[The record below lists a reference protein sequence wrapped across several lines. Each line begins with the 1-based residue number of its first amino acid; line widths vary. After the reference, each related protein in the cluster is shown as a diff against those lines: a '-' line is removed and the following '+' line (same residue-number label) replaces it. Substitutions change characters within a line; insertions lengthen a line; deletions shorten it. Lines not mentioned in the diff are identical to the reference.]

1 MTPNRNQPTGWFHR
15 LRSRFASRIVDCIY
29 VKAVI
34 GYVRVST
41 GAQAEEGVSLSAQ
54 KAKIRQW
61 ADLNDYEV
69 LSIHE
74 DAGLSGAKMAQRPG
88 LHEAITHACMNKGAL
103 VIYSLSRLARS
114 TRDTLSISEQLSK
127 AGAELVSISEKIDTT
142 SASGKMVFRLLA
154 VLAEFERDQVSERT
168 KLALQHK
175 RSEGKRISR
184 YAPYGFDLSPD
195 HSELLHNPRE
205 AAVITQIAKH
215 GANGRSAG
223 WIAKRL
229 TEKGI
234 PTKQG
239 RTVWSAK
246 VVRTILRR
254 IEEEA
259 A

>member
-1 MTPNRNQPTGWFHR
+1 VR
-15 LRSRFASRIVDCIY
+15 A
-29 VKAVI
+29 AI

-41 GAQAEEGVSLSAQ
+41 GGQAEEGVSLAAQ
-54 KAKIRQW
+54 EAKVRQW
-61 ADLNDYEV
+61 TALNDHEV
-69 LSIHE
+69 LSVHE
-74 DAGLSGAKMAQRPG
+74 DAGISGSGMTQRQG
-88 LHEAITHACMNKGAL
+88 LQEAIKRACKAKGTL
-103 VIYSLSRLARS
+103 VVYSLSRLARS
-114 TRDTLSISEQLSK
+114 TRDTLTIAETLDK

-154 VLAEFERDQVSERT
+154 VLAEFERDQISERT
-168 KLALQHK
+168 KLALGHMRARGQ
-175 RSEGKRISR
+175 RISR

-195 HSELLHNPRE
+195 GRELQPNSGE
-205 AAVITQIAKH
+205 AKVIAEIVKH
-215 GANGRSAG
+215 GARGRSAG

-239 RTVWSAK
+239 RKVWSAK

-254 IEEEA
+254 VEEEA

>member
-1 MTPNRNQPTGWFHR
+1 M
-15 LRSRFASRIVDCIY
+15 
-29 VKAVI
+29 KAVV
-34 GYVRVST
+34 GYLRVST
-41 GAQAEEGVSLSAQ
+41 GAQVEDGVSLAAQ
-54 KAKIRQW
+54 RAKIRQW
-61 ADLNDYEV
+61 AELNEYEI
-69 LSIHE
+69 LGIYE
-74 DAGLSGAKMAQRPG
+74 DAGLSGSKMTQRPG
-88 LHEAITHACMNKGAL
+88 LRDAIESACKEKAAL

-114 TRDTLSISEQLSK
+114 TRDTLSISERLSK

-168 KLALQHK
+168 RLALRHM
-175 RSEGKRISR
+175 RTEGKRISR

-195 HSELLHNPRE
+195 RQELLPNKKE
-205 AAVITQIAKH
+205 GKVISKIAKY
-215 GANGRSAG
+215 GERGQSAG

-229 TEKGI
+229 TANGI

-239 RTVWSAK
+239 RSVWSAK

>member
-1 MTPNRNQPTGWFHR
+1 MPSR
-15 LRSRFASRIVDCIY
+15 LSSCIVDCIY

-34 GYVRVST
+34 GYVRVSL
-41 GAQAEEGVSLSAQ
+41 AAQ

-61 ADLNDYEV
+61 ADLNEYEV
-69 LSIHE
+69 ISIYE
-74 DAGLSGAKMAQRPG
+74 DAGLSRAKMSQRPG
-88 LHEAITHACMNKGAL
+88 LHEAIADACKNKGAL

-127 AGAELVSISEKIDTT
+127 AEAELVSISEKIDTT

-154 VLAEFERDQVSERT
+154 VLAEFERDQISERT

-175 RSEGKRISR
+175 RAEGKRISR

-195 HSELLHNPRE
+195 RQELLPNPGE
-205 AAVITQIAKH
+205 AKVITE
-215 GANGRSAG
+215 
-223 WIAKRL
+223 IAKRL

-239 RTVWSAK
+239 RKVWSAK

-254 IEEEA
+254 VEEEA

>member
-1 MTPNRNQPTGWFHR
+1 MGRNQPTGWFRR
-15 LRSRFASRIVDCIY
+15 LPSRSTAGIVECIY
-29 VKAVI
+29 VKVVI

-41 GAQAEEGVSLSAQ
+41 GTQAEEGVSLSAQ
-54 KAKIRQW
+54 QAKIRQW
-61 ADLNDYEV
+61 AELNDYEV
-69 LSIHE
+69 LGIHE
-74 DAGLSGAKMAQRPG
+74 DAGLSGAKIAQRPG
-88 LHEAITHACMNKGAL
+88 LQEAIQQACKSRGAL

-114 TRDTLSISEQLSK
+114 TKDTPSISEQLSK

-175 RSEGKRISR
+175 RAEGKRISR

-195 HSELLHNPRE
+195 RKELLPNAGE
-205 AAVITQIAKH
+205 AKVIAEILRH
-215 GANGRSAG
+215 GARGRSAG

-229 TEKGI
+229 TEKGV

-239 RTVWSAK
+239 REVWSAK

-254 IEEEA
+254 VEEEA

>member
-1 MTPNRNQPTGWFHR
+1 M
-15 LRSRFASRIVDCIY
+15 
-29 VKAVI
+29 KEVI

-41 GAQAEEGVSLSAQ
+41 EGQVEEGVSLAAQ
-54 KAKIRQW
+54 AAKIRQW
-61 ADLNDYEV
+61 AELNDYEMV
-69 LSIHE
+69 SLHE
-74 DAGLSGAKMAQRPG
+74 DAGLSGAKMSQRQG
-88 LHEAITHACMNKGAL
+88 LHAAIDHACKSKGAL
-103 VIYSLSRLARS
+103 VVYSLSRLARS
-114 TRDTLSISEQLSK
+114 TRDTLAISERLSK

-168 KLALQHK
+168 KLALQHMK
-175 RSEGKRISR
+175 AEGKRISR
-184 YAPYGFDLSPD
+184 YAPYGFDFSPD
-195 HSELLHNPRE
+195 LSELLPNPKE
-205 AAVITQIAKH
+205 AAVIVEIAKH
-215 GANGRSAG
+215 GGNGLSAG

-229 TEKGI
+229 TKQGI

-254 IEEEA
+254 IEEKA

>member
-1 MTPNRNQPTGWFHR
+1 M
-15 LRSRFASRIVDCIY
+15 
-29 VKAVI
+29 KAVI

-41 GAQAEEGVSLSAQ
+41 GGQVEEGVSLSAQ

-61 ADLNDYEV
+61 AELNDYEV
-69 LSIHE
+69 HSIHE

-88 LHEAITHACMNKGAL
+88 LHEAIADACMNKGAL

-114 TRDTLSISEQLSK
+114 TRDTLSISEKLSK

-175 RSEGKRISR
+175 RAEGKRISR

-195 HSELLHNPRE
+195 GRELQPNAGE
-205 AAVITQIAKH
+205 AKVIAHIVKH
-215 GANGRSAG
+215 RAGGRSPG

-239 RTVWSAK
+239 RQVWSAK
-246 VVRTILRR
+246 VVRTIIKR